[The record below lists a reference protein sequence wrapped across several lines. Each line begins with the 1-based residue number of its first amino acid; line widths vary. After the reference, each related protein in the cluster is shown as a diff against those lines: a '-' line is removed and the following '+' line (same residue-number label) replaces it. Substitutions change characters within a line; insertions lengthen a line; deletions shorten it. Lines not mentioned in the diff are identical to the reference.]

1 LRARQHRRETL
12 LTTDM
17 VLGGTKKAKDF
28 VPRNCPRE
36 ALRCTQPLAPNSHL
50 QLHRNL
56 MYCRASIQSRASQ
69 HRELLQRR
77 NTASCCSAVA
87 SSLAAPGAAAASQ
100 QPVQRRS
107 NTSCSDAAPQR
118 CALQRCCE
126 LQRHS
131 RSLQHRALQCRSVA
145 RTRAAAPQQ
154 HELQRHN
161 TVVVDANPKT

>member
-1 LRARQHRRETL
+1 MEESCPFDLRLLCTELSIGQPYNPLEVVSLRARQHRRETL

-17 VLGGTKKAKDF
+17 VLGGTKKAKISS
-28 VPRNCPRE
+28 PETAP
-36 ALRCTQPLAPNSHL
+36 AKLRAARSRLLPTPVFSSTETLC
-50 QLHRNL
+50 
-56 MYCRASIQSRASQ
+56 YCRASIQSRASQ

-77 NTASCCSAVA
+77 NVAACSTRSCRRVA
-87 SSLAAPGAAAASQ
+87 ATRAAPQ

-131 RSLQHRALQCRSVA
+131 RSL
-145 RTRAAAPQQ
+145 
-154 HELQRHN
+154 
-161 TVVVDANPKT
+161 